1 MLKILCSKLAILTER
16 INPQLGTFR
25 ARLNF
30 GVLVVGLA
38 CVLAVGPFLQL
49 YSFALITSDEA
60 SIYSTA
66 YSSQVVRQPPFG
78 EWVITLVWPQF
89 FAMALFIVLSLRAES
104 FRSAFIRMSGVVFLV
119 VTVFDFVMLLMN
131 WNLLSVEAIQCLVAN
146 LIGAPIVAA
155 IILGM
160 IALAEWF
167 AVVLKEHSLIRSVLT
182 SAAPMLCGLASLFL
196 AHYLITLFYKP
207 TESRVLLRGGT
218 EVYAYYGT
226 SPPKVDASTSNAE
239 LPSHIKAASKAEN
252 LQIFGEQVRVPRQ
265 LYWDGLA
272 KEFEAN
278 WRNESGSKYDLEI
291 RVLDGCSG
299 APSIGD
305 LEKAKPL
312 RFQEVDQV
320 AIGGDDGLVT
330 MYVGRGED
338 PGYFKAT
345 QDDVGMF
352 WLTESNGEDAKSYGI
367 QRFVGE
373 NTQVTYW
380 NPTGNIDLGISR
392 LLISHDENG
401 RGHPAKQKIS
411 LFVDGERLDITFIP
425 EESARWDDKVSCKAA
440 TIPEGASEVVIRSAL
455 YASVFL
461 SLVPR
466 DKTIRTALSRREGD
480 QFKVKGINGWLVADG
495 VTEGEVGN
503 FITSG
508 KVSMIG
514 LSAGVKELELND
526 EEVEIEKGDRV
537 HAMGELSMSVE
548 GGELLARGKVEAIS
562 KNESRINRTR
572 WERMEWPARTVL
584 FGGVPA
590 LLLSLLSLFS
600 LALRANKMVGAKFGL
615 RRDRSECSS

>member
-1 MLKILCSKLAILTER
+1 
-16 INPQLGTFR
+16 
-25 ARLNF
+25 
-30 GVLVVGLA
+30 
-38 CVLAVGPFLQL
+38 
-49 YSFALITSDEA
+49 
-60 SIYSTA
+60 
-66 YSSQVVRQPPFG
+66 
-78 EWVITLVWPQF
+78 
-89 FAMALFIVLSLRAES
+89 MALLIVLPLRAES
-104 FRSAFIRMSGVVFLV
+104 FRSAFIRTSGVVFSV
-119 VTVFDFVMLLMN
+119 VTVFDFVILLMD

-155 IILGM
+155 ILLGM

-167 AVVLKEHSLIRSVLT
+167 AVVLKEHRLIRSVLS
-182 SAAPMLCGLASLFL
+182 SAAPVLCGLASLFL
-196 AHYLITLFYKP
+196 AHYSITLFYKP
-207 TESRVLLRGGT
+207 TESRVLLRGGE
-218 EVYAYYGT
+218 EVYAYYGA
-226 SPPKVDASTSNAE
+226 SPPKADASTSNAE
-239 LPSHIKAASKAEN
+239 LPSRVEATSRAEN
-252 LQIFGEQVRVPRQ
+252 FQIFGEQVRIPRQ
-265 LYWDGLA
+265 FYWDGQA

-299 APSIGD
+299 APSIGV
-305 LEKAKPL
+305 LEKARPL
-312 RFQEVDQV
+312 RLQEVDQV

-330 MYVGRGED
+330 MYVGLGED
-338 PGYFKAT
+338 LGYFKAT

-352 WLTESNGEDAKSYGI
+352 WLTESNGEDVKSYGI

-392 LLISHDENG
+392 LLISHDEKG
-401 RGHPAKQKIS
+401 RGYPAKQKIS
-411 LFVDGERLDITFIP
+411 LFVDGERLDITFMP
-425 EESARWDDKVSCKAA
+425 DESARWDDKVSCKAVNL
-440 TIPEGASEVVIRSAL
+440 PEDTSDVAIRSAL

-480 QFKVKGINGWLVADG
+480 QFKLKGINGWLAVDG
-495 VTEGEVGN
+495 VRGDEVGS
-503 FITSG
+503 FVTSG

-526 EEVEIEKGDRV
+526 EEIEVEKGDRV
-537 HAMGELSMSVE
+537 HAMGELSISVE

-572 WERMEWPARTVL
+572 WERMEWPARAIL
-584 FGGVPA
+584 FGGVPT

-615 RRDRSECSS
+615 RRD